1 MRSNR
6 GKIGFLVAALMVGG
20 WGVAV
25 AQTGTSGA
33 PAPID
38 VASQADMNLTPEEQ
52 VKRADQYLGEMERTA
67 GTIRKQ
73 LEQARQE
80 RDVVKVLCLDDKLN
94 QIDVA
99 VRSFKE
105 RQGSLKTAAERKDA
119 DRARHEF
126 SVLGV
131 LRDRG
136 RTLSAE
142 ANQCVGDEAGFIG
155 ETDVKL
161 TIDPNIADTD
171 PSEYPDDPLISPPP
185 EVSSP
190 SS

>member
-1 MRSNR
+1 MRSSKR
-6 GKIGFLVAALMVGG
+6 KIGFLVATLVIGG

-25 AQTGTSGA
+25 AQTGAPTA
-33 PAPID
+33 PAPVD
-38 VASQADMNLTPEEQ
+38 VTSQEDVNLTPDEQ

-73 LEQARQE
+73 LETARQA

-99 VRSFKE
+99 IRSFKE

-119 DRARHEF
+119 DRAKHEF

-136 RTLSAE
+136 RSLAAE

-155 ETDVKL
+155 DTDVKL

-171 PSEYPDDPLISPPP
+171 PSEYPDDPLISTPPT
-185 EVSSP
+185 VSSP